1 IVHRVTVGG
10 QPMTVPR
17 TGRHAM
23 RKSRLMRRR
32 FSNIFYSVGFLLSTA
47 AISQASYGFLMEAPY
62 FTVNHPQINV
72 VYESVRKELAGL
84 VKSFIRGKTSIL
96 AIDENEQQKQIAL
109 HPRVRDI
116 RVDKDYPNKLTIT
129 AVERQ
134 EVAIAATGSG
144 FYLIDN

>member
-1 IVHRVTVGG
+1 
-10 QPMTVPR
+10 
-17 TGRHAM
+17 
-23 RKSRLMRRR
+23 
-32 FSNIFYSVGFLLSTA
+32 YSVGFLLSTA

-62 FTVNHPQINV
+62 FTVNQPQINGV
-72 VYESVRKELAGL
+72 SDSVRKELAGL

-96 AIDENEQQKQIAL
+96 AIDENELQKQIAL

-144 FYLIDN
+144 FYLIDNECHVMDKLDLGELARLDYPY